1 MSFSYDAVIF
11 FSGDIIKTEQALR
24 SLLKQD
30 CPPGRTLLLCAEGE
44 EAQLSFAAGT
54 IEIVPLPVNDPGLFL
69 AVGTRRTEAPYV
81 LFLSGSCGRFP
92 AALSARMFAH
102 FSDDPSLE
110 VVFTAGY
117 DGKEDGD
124 MAKAYDEALFSVCP
138 VYGKEKLFSLGPQ
151 LFLRDLGA
159 MLVKRE
165 LITDCPPEVGA
176 LTAPERLY
184 AAHALYRDARVCCDP
199 ELRTAYSRHLSP
211 TVLFRDMFCFGAAL
225 RLYYQSFGIGFRM
238 HKKMRG
244 TGFTDNPV
252 LETSLG
258 KAVGNAGRKAA
269 GSLLKSGAF
278 YKLPWLFLTVLSGR
292 LGAAL
297 GNWYHR
303 LPASVNR
310 KLAGGRYF

>member
-1 MSFSYDAVIF
+1 MLGGFFHSSPIVVVDGQSTDHTVISSF
-11 FSGDIIKTEQALR
+11 
-24 SLLKQD
+24 LKHHYTIAH
-30 CPPGRTLLLCAEGE
+30 RLTFVFRYFLCF
-44 EAQLSFAAGT
+44 L
-54 IEIVPLPVNDPGLFL
+54 GL
-69 AVGTRRTEAPYV
+69 
-81 LFLSGSCGRFP
+81 CQ
-92 AALSARMFAH
+92 
-102 FSDDPSLE
+102 
-110 VVFTAGY
+110 
-117 DGKEDGD
+117 K
-124 MAKAYDEALFSVCP
+124 ALFSVCP

-211 TVLFRDMFCFGAAL
+211 AVLFRDMFCFGAAL